1 MKVNE
6 IDYNISLQEEMTF
19 QPITEIMKIC
29 KLIESNRSR
38 VLYRKISQKL
48 YKICRKIP
56 VQGLFIIKKKLQ

>member
-6 IDYNISLQEEMTF
+6 IDYNISPQEEMTF
-19 QPITEIMKIC
+19 QPITEIMKIR